1 MNGFEFLKALEKE
14 QGKIRIE
21 NKRIKLTCSNPHYK
35 QMLLGDPPLRKQIQL
50 LLGLTMVRPDWTD
63 TPLFFVNH
71 INEVETLQNM
81 GIKQGEIYTQKERKE
96 LLKLSKEDAAK
107 IGEIKLSLNGTVKQA
122 IAKDIEDETF

>member
-1 MNGFEFLKALEKE
+1 
-14 QGKIRIE
+14 
-21 NKRIKLTCSNPHYK
+21 
-35 QMLLGDPPLRKQIQL
+35 
-50 LLGLTMVRPDWTD
+50 
-63 TPLFFVNH
+63 
-71 INEVETLQNM
+71 M